1 MREMGWKNEVNAIIQ
16 KICASGETFNLSDL
30 YEYKDYLEKLY
41 PNNNHIT
48 DKIRQTL
55 QYLRDEAVVE
65 FLDDNGNYKR
75 IK

>member
-1 MREMGWKNEVNAIIQ
+1 MGWKNEVYTIVQ
-16 KICASGETFNLSDL
+16 KICVIDQTFNLSDL
-30 YEYKDYLEKLY
+30 YEHENYFETLY
-41 PNNNHIT
+41 PNNSHIT

-55 QYLRDEAVVE
+55 QYLRDDGVVE

>member
-1 MREMGWKNEVNAIIQ
+1 MGWKNEVNAIIQ
-16 KICASGETFNLSDL
+16 KICVSGETFNLSDL
-30 YEYKDYLEKLY
+30 YEYKDHLEKLY

-55 QYLRDEAVVE
+55 QYLRDEEVVE